1 MSAIDEALKKA
12 QKERDTRYQKYKL
25 SLSARGKK
33 SRLFPGRTLLWTS
46 LTLVISFLVFASY
59 SWFDFRASKIPASP
73 ELQVTAPIMPSP
85 LPATRA
91 AGSSKGEEGL
101 VHLPLRARPPAG
113 QGEAARGMSGQGR
126 GEKRKLL
133 RNKHKKPATDTQPE
147 TVMGA
152 KESYDRARLF
162 HKSGSLQD
170 AGRLYRETLRVDPGY
185 VDALNNLGILYIQ
198 EKDYLAART
207 SFEKA
212 IRLKPGYVE
221 PYYNLACLYAIKG
234 EIRESLA
241 HLRKAVSLD
250 QSVRDWARMDTDLEN
265 LRGLPEFHE
274 IIKII
279 K

>member
-25 SLSARGKK
+25 SLSALGKK
-33 SRLFPGRTLLWTS
+33 SRLFPGRTLWWTS
-46 LTLVISFLVFASY
+46 LIFVISLLVFASY
-59 SWFDFRASKIPASP
+59 SWFDFRASKIPAS
-73 ELQVTAPIMPSP
+73 E
-85 LPATRA
+85 
-91 AGSSKGEEGL
+91 AGSSKGEEGSA
-101 VHLPLRARPPAG
+101 HMSLRARPPSE
-113 QGEAARGMSGQGR
+113 QGEAAWGTTGQGR
-126 GEKRKLL
+126 GEKREFL
-133 RNKHKKPATDTQPE
+133 RNKHKKPATVTQPE

-152 KESYDRARLF
+152 KDSYERARLL

-170 AGRLYRETLRVDPGY
+170 AGRLYRETLRLDPGY
-185 VDALNNLGILYIQ
+185 VDALNNLGIIYIQ
-198 EKDYLAART
+198 EKDYPAAQT
-207 SFEKA
+207 SLEKA

-234 EIRESLA
+234 EIRDSLA
-241 HLRKAVSLD
+241 HLRKAVSMD
-250 QSVRDWARMDTDLEN
+250 QSVRDWARRDTDLEN